1 MFTALEMD
9 RCQLQDT
16 LVVGHL
22 VNCEKKNRE
31 KSVSWHTWLWSR
43 LACRGTDGTT
53 NYLPITVSID
63 DVNDNTPEFINAP
76 YRFNLDELT
85 PPGKTLT
92 AMFHKKQNNK
102 NNQNKFSMLRSMN
115 TILIFAPTLS
125 ANQDGRKAE
134 SQS

>member
-1 MFTALEMD
+1 MFTALELE
-9 RCQLQDT
+9 RYLSVE

-31 KSVSWHTWLWSR
+31 KSVSWHTWLWFR

-53 NYLPITVSID
+53 NYLPITVSIE

-85 PPGKTLT
+85 PPGKPLS
-92 AMFHKKQNNK
+92 AMFHKNK
-102 NNQNKFSMLRSMN
+102 TTKIIETSFLR
-115 TILIFAPTLS
+115 
-125 ANQDGRKAE
+125 
-134 SQS
+134 